1 VAVRVCDRRCS
12 DVVTHMTRGELAQI
26 IEEALTP
33 LGLSSERALS
43 LLLGTC
49 AVESGFG
56 RYRRQ
61 LNNGPARGIYQMEPA
76 TFRWLRTKYG
86 RRYPA
91 VSEYS
96 FADQEHDDHQ
106 ASVMARL
113 RYLAVPDPLP
123 ASHDVIGQA
132 HYWRRHYNTYL
143 GAGTVEKY
151 MKAYRLHVGDV
162 S

>member
-1 VAVRVCDRRCS
+1 MALWLCGRGRSHVVAY
-12 DVVTHMTRGELAQI
+12 MTRGELTEI
-26 IEEALTP
+26 IHEALEP
-33 LGLSSERALS
+33 LKLYSDRVLP

-49 AVESGFG
+49 AVESSFG
-56 RYRRQ
+56 RWRVQ
-61 LNNGPARGIYQMEPA
+61 LGGGPARGIYQMEPA

-86 RRYPA
+86 KRYPS

-96 FADQEHDDHQ
+96 FADQQNDDHQ
-106 ASVMARL
+106 ATVMARL
-113 RYLAVPDPLP
+113 RYLAVPEQLP
-123 ASHDVIGQA
+123 DACDLIGQA
-132 HYWRRHYNTYL
+132 AYWKRHYNTYL